1 MSSALGPNG
10 CVIGCHLPHQ
20 LSLLPFSA
28 LQVSRAAATA
38 ARDFALLMGLL
49 MQLDVGSRG
58 SHDYIERRL
67 LPEACDVLRRAA
79 LGLWLSGTP
88 AAAQGGLR
96 QPFVAYLYRCAQLS
110 RRFC

>member
-1 MSSALGPNG
+1 MAATRHTASACDRP
-10 CVIGCHLPHQ
+10 
-20 LSLLPFSA
+20 LSAP
-28 LQVSRAAATA
+28 QVSRAAAIA

-79 LGLWLSGTP
+79 LGLWLTGTP
-88 AAAQGGLR
+88 AAAQGGSR
-96 QPFVAYLYRCAQLS
+96 DAFTGYLYRYYARNC
-110 RRFC
+110 